1 MELHSLYF
9 ERIRSFIFYY
19 SLFFPAEY
27 FLRDK
32 SPKEMREAVN
42 ARCAQMLA
50 TYREKCSEQAPLG
63 QLILPECLKLLPLF
77 ANCIIK
83 NDALCGGQFPV
94 IQLRIALIFFTL
106 H

>member
-1 MELHSLYF
+1 M
-9 ERIRSFIFYY
+9 
-19 SLFFPAEY
+19 
-27 FLRDK
+27 RDK

-83 NDALCGGQFPV
+83 NDALSGGQFPF
-94 IQLRIALIFFTL
+94 I
-106 H
+106 